1 MGRGNFPRQG
11 SSYGRPSNPGR
22 IMHGPWQRVK
32 HDTLKTWRLLSPKG
46 ERAGRC
52 HIVGRL
58 TPTVSRSAY

>member
-1 MGRGNFPRQG
+1 
-11 SSYGRPSNPGR
+11 
-22 IMHGPWQRVK
+22 MHGPWQRVK